1 MEVQK
6 KHDRLMLTEE
16 IILLMKSLE
25 DNNEYRNRLET
36 LREYSCKGWAALL
49 CNCASRYLN
58 IIRNIGY
65 ETSARAQLEMSR
77 DKLQDEFNML
87 EPREEGEIRKL
98 ENEKIKE
105 LEN

>member
-1 MEVQK
+1 MTDEYFMEVQK

-36 LREYSCKGWAALL
+36 LREYSSKGWAALL

-77 DKLQDEFNML
+77 DMQQDEFNML
-87 EPREEGEIRKL
+87 EPR
-98 ENEKIKE
+98 
-105 LEN
+105 

>member
-77 DKLQDEFNML
+77 DMQQDEFNML
-87 EPREEGEIRKL
+87 EPREEGEIRKV
-98 ENEKIKE
+98 EN
-105 LEN
+105 

>member
-1 MEVQK
+1 MTDEYFMEVQK

-77 DKLQDEFNML
+77 DMQQDEFNML
-87 EPREEGEIRKL
+87 EPREE
-98 ENEKIKE
+98 NEKIKE

>member
-77 DKLQDEFNML
+77 DMQQDEFNML